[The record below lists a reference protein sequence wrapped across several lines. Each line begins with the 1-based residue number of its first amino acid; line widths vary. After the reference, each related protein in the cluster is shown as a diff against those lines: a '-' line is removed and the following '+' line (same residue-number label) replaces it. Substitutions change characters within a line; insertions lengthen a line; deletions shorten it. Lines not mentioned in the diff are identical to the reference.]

1 MMDPLLSESVEKNSS
16 SYLNRIHNAD
26 VPSNRILTITV
37 IYNAKRWLVKDDDD
51 ERMSSSNSAVSSGG
65 GGKVPGY
72 SM

>member
-1 MMDPLLSESVEKNSS
+1 MTFQVKTMNYGDG
-16 SYLNRIHNAD
+16 
-26 VPSNRILTITV
+26 PSNRILIFTT